1 MLSSKEETKMLG
13 AGCANTNINIEGEQ
27 DEVLIP
33 ESLED
38 DSVEGFDYH
47 QELSDTED
55 RAFEERGED
64 DTFRGIQQSLKQK
77 QNTKPKQQSSPQAQ
91 GGRVAPENPI
101 TVVRPCV
108 IDDFFRNFLAK
119 MAMHRTIDC
128 FNTEWYERMSTGK
141 LDKNQMLIV
150 PDIYLRNQELDE
162 QIKELQAQLE
172 RAQLISEKAQA
183 KWDSLRK
190 ERDTHRMHH
199 KRVVIEKNKLTQDI
213 KRLKN
218 HYASYEPT
226 MRELNRKY
234 ELCMKEKMMMRLDRD
249 KLKMKCTGLE
259 SQIKA
264 IEDSESGPQQVQSS
278 DAHVD
283 LLETKRTEEVSTSAI
298 PGNDAPNPFLG
309 VKFEAMPVASMQL
322 KNTFEGHVNTVSS
335 VSWHPSKPCLAT
347 ASNDHTIKLWSVPDG
362 NLILL
367 GEGHTSWVSD
377 VDFHPSGKLLASS
390 SGDGSIKIWDF
401 HREEATASFADHAQP
416 VWSVAWH
423 HEGEKRSWSPY
434 GSRLMP
440 TVMFRG
446 FFGIWVYG

>member
-1 MLSSKEETKMLG
+1 MALALKNDLD
-13 AGCANTNINIEGEQ
+13 APDGEA

-33 ESLED
+33 ESLDD
-38 DSVEGFDYH
+38 DSVQGFDYH
-47 QELSDTED
+47 QPLSDSED
-55 RAFEERGED
+55 RGSEEGANED
-64 DTFRGIQQSLKQK
+64 TLEGLQRSLQQRQ
-77 QNTKPKQQSSPQAQ
+77 KPKHAVRVSDANLTAAVAQ
-91 GGRVAPENPI
+91 KPAPENPI

-108 IDDFFRNFLAK
+108 VDDFFRNFLAK
-119 MAMHRTIDC
+119 MELHRTIDC

-141 LDKNQMLIV
+141 LDKNHTLIV
-150 PDIYLRNQELDE
+150 PDLYIKNQELEE
-162 QIKELQAQLE
+162 QIKDLKAQLE

-249 KLKMKCTGLE
+249 KLKVKCTGLE

-264 IEDSESGPQQVQSS
+264 IEDASNPALANMPTDPHEDTLESKRMLESS
-278 DAHVD
+278 AN
-283 LLETKRTEEVSTSAI
+283 TI
-298 PGNDAPNPFLG
+298 PVNDAPNPFLG
-309 VKFEAMPVASMQL
+309 VKFEPPPVANIQL

-347 ASNDHTIKLWSVPDG
+347 ASNDHTIKLWSIPDG

-367 GEGHTSWVSD
+367 GEGHRSWVSD

-401 HREEATASFADHAQP
+401 HREEATASFLDHAQP

-423 HEGEKRSWSPY
+423 HEGKN
-434 GSRLMP
+434 L
-440 TVMFRG
+440 
-446 FFGIWVYG
+446 